1 MRLNK
6 DALLELWPAYSH
18 VSTDMLNKCLEL
30 INNTD
35 VLLWSRATVLQPKPV
50 IAVFTRQNYAYWLAA
65 FETVD
70 EAQQF
75 ADKLSLPLEEAK
87 ECN

>member
-1 MRLNK
+1 MQLSK

-18 VSTDMLNKCLEL
+18 VSKDMLNKCLEL

-35 VLLWSRATVLQPKPV
+35 VLLWEWSTELQPKPV
-50 IAVFTRQNYAYWLAA
+50 VAVFTRQDYAYWLAA
-65 FETVD
+65 FETVG

-75 ADKLSLPLEEAK
+75 ADKLSLPLK
-87 ECN
+87 EYK